1 MKVDRVAL
9 VLNHYRAVLNQ
20 IVRNILKFF
29 IYSVTVLILLE
40 YVSGS
45 KVYFVEEKFDIN

>member
-20 IVRNILKFF
+20 IVLKNLKFF
-29 IYSVTVLILLE
+29 YSVTVLILLE